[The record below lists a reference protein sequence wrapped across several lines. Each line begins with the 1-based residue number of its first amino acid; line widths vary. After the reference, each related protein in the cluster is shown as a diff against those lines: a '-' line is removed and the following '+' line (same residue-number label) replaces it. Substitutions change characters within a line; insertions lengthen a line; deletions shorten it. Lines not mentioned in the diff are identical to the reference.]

1 MSIME
6 FVLDKKVYMPLRNR
20 DMSVMKTVI
29 MNQKRERDELLSRTY
44 LMRHNKYDTRLL
56 LANP

>member
-1 MSIME
+1 M
-6 FVLDKKVYMPLRNR
+6 DKKVYMPLRNR

-56 LANP
+56 LANPLIKL